1 MHLIILITI
10 IICWGIAQ
18 TLIVGFETSKISNI
32 WSTLIILIGYFI
44 FIISIY
50 FLISINPNKAIKYSN
65 LIKLI
70 GPIITIFLTFFK
82 DGNNDDDLYKM
93 S

>member
-1 MHLIILITI
+1 MI
-10 IICWGIAQ
+10 
-18 TLIVGFETSKISNI
+18 F
-32 WSTLIILIGYFI
+32 IGYFV

-50 FLISINPNKAIKYSN
+50 FLISINPDKATKYSN

-70 GPIITIFLTFFK
+70 VPFTTIILTFFK
-82 DGNNDDDLYKM
+82 DGNNDDDAYKM